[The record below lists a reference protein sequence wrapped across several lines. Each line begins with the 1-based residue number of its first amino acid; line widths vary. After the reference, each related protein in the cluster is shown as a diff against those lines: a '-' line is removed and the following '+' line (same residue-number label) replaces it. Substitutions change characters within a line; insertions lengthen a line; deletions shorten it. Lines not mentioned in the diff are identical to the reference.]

1 MTIFHIGILCAM
13 PEEIGST
20 TKNLKNLSVKR
31 YGDLKIFSGE
41 FFPDKNGESLLLVSV
56 AWSGWGKV
64 SAARAAT
71 RLIGF
76 SYQNQLID
84 LLIFTGVAGSANSNF
99 NQWDIVIPDE
109 LVQHDMDAR
118 PLYKKYQIPALKE
131 ARIKSLKTWVNWST
145 QVLKESI
152 TKNEIRP
159 FLKVKNGL
167 VATGD
172 QFISSKL
179 VIETLSKELPGLCA
193 VEMEGASVAQVAQQE
208 GVPWLVIRVIS
219 DGADNSAEKTFID
232 FLEKYKNC
240 SWDLIKALLKR
251 CLDAPWDNQA

>member
-1 MTIFHIGILCAM
+1 MKQLHIGILCAM

-20 TKNLKNLSVKR
+20 TKNLKNVSVKIF
-31 YGDLKIFSGE
+31 GDLKIFSGE
-41 FFPDKNGESLLLVSV
+41 FNPDKNEDSILLVSV

-71 RLIGF
+71 RLIGCNH
-76 SYQNQLID
+76 QDQPID
-84 LLIFTGVAGSANSNF
+84 LIIFTGVAGAANLKF

-118 PLYKKYQIPALKE
+118 PIYKKYVIPALKE
-131 ARIKSLKTWVNWST
+131 ARIKSLKNWVNWSSE
-145 QVLKESI
+145 VLKESI
-152 TKNEIRP
+152 LKNQIRP
-159 FLKVKNGL
+159 FLNVKNGL

-172 QFISSKL
+172 QFISSKS
-179 VIETLSKELPGLCA
+179 VIETLSKELPGLSA

-208 GVPWLVIRVIS
+208 GIPWLVIRVIS
-219 DGADNSAEKTFID
+219 DGADESADQNFID

-240 SWDLIKALLKR
+240 SWYLIKALLKR
-251 CLDAPWDNQA
+251 CLDAPWDK